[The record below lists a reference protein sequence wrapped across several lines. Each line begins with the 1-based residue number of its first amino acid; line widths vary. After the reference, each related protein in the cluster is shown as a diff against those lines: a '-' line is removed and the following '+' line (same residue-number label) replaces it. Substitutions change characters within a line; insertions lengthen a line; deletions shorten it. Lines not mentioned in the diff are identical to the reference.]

1 MTAFRTHLRRTTPAL
16 LLFAAGCAQLR
27 AASATPPTPLHYQLE
42 ATRQE
47 AEREV
52 LAMRHGSADRLLAEF
67 ATRFAGSPEATE
79 TGFWRAVYM
88 LDTANHASSPR
99 DAVAL
104 LDSYLGASS
113 AATLHR
119 GAALSLRRAAAALE
133 RPMGAADATPSIPGS
148 PAVPGGRVE
157 TRSEARADE
166 RRDEEIQRLKEEL
179 AKANAELERI
189 KRRLAQPNP

>member
-1 MTAFRTHLRRTTPAL
+1 MIAITLLSRSVPAL

-27 AASATPPTPLHYQLE
+27 AASATPPMPLHYQLE

-52 LAMRHGSADRLLAEF
+52 LATRHASADRLLADF
-67 ATRFAGSPEATE
+67 AARHAGSPEATE
-79 TGFWRAVYM
+79 AGFWRAVYM
-88 LDTANHASSPR
+88 LDTANQTSSAL

-104 LDSYLGASS
+104 LDAYLASSS

-119 GAALSLRRAAAALE
+119 GAATSLRRAAVTLD
-133 RPMGAADATPSIPGS
+133 RPMAAVDATPSSPGT
-148 PAVPGGRVE
+148 PG
-157 TRSEARADE
+157 ARAESRPDE

-189 KRRLAQPNP
+189 RRRLAQPNP